1 MASLAGSEEV
11 LWLSGVS
18 SGGAWEVSGRSLGV
32 LGRVP
37 GVSGE
42 SLGISGGVP
51 GRPRGL
57 LGEGPGG
64 TENTNGFL
72 RVSGEGP
79 GGSLG

>member
-11 LWLSGVS
+11 LWLSGS
-18 SGGAWEVSGRSLGV
+18 WEVSGRSLGV

-42 SLGISGGVP
+42 SLGVSGGVP
-51 GRPRGL
+51 ERLRGL

-64 TENTNGFL
+64 TENTEGFF
-72 RVSGEGP
+72 RVSWRGP
-79 GGSLG
+79 GAPLG